1 MVRFIFL
8 MYDTDGVTD
17 WLLQT
22 TRERVVFI
30 LYDSHRDG
38 DNPVDLSIEGLFMLL
53 ITVLIAWA
61 SWVKPRGALLN
72 AGGSRV
78 WRVLG
83 SF

>member
-1 MVRFIFL
+1 MAI
-8 MYDTDGVTD
+8 TDYE
-17 WLLQT
+17 
-22 TRERVVFI
+22 RESSFI

-38 DNPVDLSIEGLFMLL
+38 DNPVDLSIRFLFMLL

>member
-1 MVRFIFL
+1 MLIVRFIFL
-8 MYDTDGVTD
+8 MYDTDRVTD

-38 DNPVDLSIEGLFMLL
+38 DNPVDLSIESLFMLL

-78 WRVLG
+78 G
-83 SF
+83 EF

>member
-1 MVRFIFL
+1 MLVVRFIFL
-8 MYDTDGVTD
+8 MCDTDRVTD

-38 DNPVDLSIEGLFMLL
+38 DNPVDLSIKFLFMLL
-53 ITVLIAWA
+53 ITVLVAWA
-61 SWVKPRGALLN
+61 SWVKPKGALLN

-78 WRVLG
+78 G
-83 SF
+83 EF

>member
-1 MVRFIFL
+1 MLIVQFILL

-22 TRERVVFI
+22 ARERVVFM
-30 LYDSHRDG
+30 LYDSYRDG
-38 DNPVDLSIEGLFMLL
+38 DNPVDLSIRFLFMLL

-78 WRVLG
+78 G
-83 SF
+83 EF